1 VHLTIKDTGR
11 GIPPEAQQHVFEEF
25 YQVDNPGH
33 DRSRGLGLGLAITK
47 RLVDLLALRLTMQS
61 AVGVGTAFTLQLPR
75 GAAAIA
81 VARVAAPPVE
91 IERTRV
97 LVVDDALE
105 IREAMRL
112 LLEDLGCRVQL
123 AESTAEALQRAEQM
137 RPDVVVTDLRLRGT
151 DNGLETIRRLR
162 ALYSGLPA
170 VLVTGDSTAER
181 LRDSLD
187 SGIKLLHKP
196 VRPDTLAAAI
206 QELTGARHAGQAQEK
221 RQQSGI

>member
-1 VHLTIKDTGR
+1 
-11 GIPPEAQQHVFEEF
+11 
-25 YQVDNPGH
+25 
-33 DRSRGLGLGLAITK
+33 
-47 RLVDLLALRLTMQS
+47 MQS
-61 AVGVGTAFTLQLPR
+61 AVGVGTAFTLELPR
-75 GAAAIA
+75 GAAAVA

-91 IERTRV
+91 LDRTRV

-112 LLEDLGCRVQL
+112 LLEDLGCLVQL
-123 AESTAEALQRAEQM
+123 ADSTAEALQRAEQS
-137 RPDVVVTDLRLRGT
+137 RPDIVVSDFRLRGT
-151 DNGLETIRRLR
+151 DNGIETIRRLR

-187 SGIKLLHKP
+187 SGVKLLHKP

-206 QELTGARHAGQAQEK
+206 HELTGASSGARHAGQAQEK
-221 RQQSGI
+221 RQQSAT